1 MHRYGDWRGFWRSF
15 TLSFWKIQIK
25 YPSQWVRP
33 LYSHQCSAAHL
44 LDKLQF
50 GLNVQFLTFPLV
62 QSVGFCWEIS
72 QGWCGLGLVLPLG
85 PAWLWVNLLAAI
97 WFDGLP
103 LTQIYGMGT
112 CSSPAAGQSDTH
124 SCSLQ
129 ENPSLLPRVQN
140 FPASSHKQCHKA
152 LSDSSVVFASPFQSS
167 LLIRFVWKCLNW
179 L

>member
-129 ENPSLLPRVQN
+129 EILHCSLECRTFLH
-140 FPASSHKQCHKA
+140 PATSNVTRH
-152 LSDSSVVFASPFQSS
+152 
-167 LLIRFVWKCLNW
+167 CLTPV
-179 L
+179 